1 MLFGKSLLTFCPA
14 EFLRFFHD
22 LQFPAKF
29 LSLLV
34 HDRVTLLELC
44 LLILVRFRRNHAQ
57 KHSNDQHR
65 SCTRVLFMDQPDPF

>member
-1 MLFGKSLLTFCPA
+1 MRISNRDFT
-14 EFLRFFHD
+14 
-22 LQFPAKF
+22 
-29 LSLLV
+29 LV

-65 SCTRVLFMDQPDPF
+65 SCTRIFSTPAVSSIICR